1 MRIKRLAHTIF
12 VKFKRHPNKNNKMK
26 YVITLFSF
34 LLAGLFI
41 LPFIFFAINDF
52 IFGKYAGEGFTGYYI
67 EYFKM
72 LRGGSLAAWFISLFC
87 LYNS

>member
-1 MRIKRLAHTIF
+1 
-12 VKFKRHPNKNNKMK
+12 MK

-72 LRGGSLAAWFISLFC
+72 LRGGSHAAWFISLSPC
-87 LYNS
+87 LVYVIIKITFKIKDKLT

>member
-1 MRIKRLAHTIF
+1 
-12 VKFKRHPNKNNKMK
+12 MK

-72 LRGGSLAAWFISLFC
+72 LRGGSLAAWFISLSPYLVYVIIKITFKIKDK
-87 LYNS
+87 LT